1 MAESVL
7 RDAFVTSL
15 EPALQAEVI
24 NRHPQTL
31 EECMKE
37 AQLVNDPNLALK
49 LAREELGLLEP
60 KSREDIGSKSK

>member
-7 RDAFVTSL
+7 RDAFVTGL
-15 EPALQAEVI
+15 EPALQAKVI

-37 AQLVNDPNLALK
+37 AQLVNNKNLAMK
-49 LAREELGLLEP
+49 LAKAEWGRV
-60 KSREDIGSKSK
+60 